1 MDLKKINKMK
11 TEITIKNEV
20 NNRIFTPGE
29 MDHVSKFLINVYK
42 LNKDEW
48 DKQKVT
54 VVQAV
59 KLALSMGAFQD
70 DLEKKLFKNK
80 ENK

>member
-1 MDLKKINKMK
+1 MK
-11 TEITIKNEV
+11 SEVIMKNEV